1 MDGMPMMP
9 KQMLWIAAVLLVF
22 PVISACGPIALTP
35 TDSVQLTD
43 EALQA
48 TLDAAINGSP
58 VVVTEEVL
66 REVTR
71 EIPVE
76 VTGTPQL
83 GTAEPGSAGDEE
95 ETTPTPTVEGAQL
108 TRLAGT
114 LTAIVVSSTPTP
126 EGTLEP
132 GTQIT
137 NEAGEIVIIQT
148 DAPPARNAGFTPAA
162 AGDQNACDRFAFI
175 DDITYP
181 DNSEVRSGQS
191 MTKTWRIQN
200 VGTCTWTTGYKLVF
214 VSGFQLNG
222 PNEIKIP
229 HTVAPGAAVNLTVQ
243 LRAPTA
249 PGTYRGDWL
258 MFSRSGYTF
267 GGGVDGKLSIWVQ
280 VIVPG
285 LTIPEVPGGTGSG
298 FTPGP

>member
-1 MDGMPMMP
+1 MKPRQ
-9 KQMLWIAAVLLVF
+9 KLLMLAFLIVLPLMA
-22 PVISACGPIALTP
+22 ACGPIALTP

-48 TLDAAINGSP
+48 TLDAAINGTP

-76 VTGTPQL
+76 VTGTP
-83 GTAEPGSAGDEE
+83 EPDAGDGNTSGEDTEDTE
-95 ETTPTPTVEGAQL
+95 ETTPTATVEGAQL

-114 LTAIVVSSTPTP
+114 LTAIVVSSTPTA

-137 NEAGEIVIIQT
+137 NEAGEIVIVQT
-148 DAPPARNAGFTPAA
+148 DAAPPRNVGFTPAVP
-162 AGDQNACDRFAFI
+162 GEQNACDRYVFVN
-175 DDITYP
+175 DITYP
-181 DNSEVRSGQS
+181 DNTEVRSGQS

-200 VGTCTWTTGYKLVF
+200 IGTCTWTTGYKLVF
-214 VSGFQLNG
+214 ISGFQLNAV
-222 PNEIKIP
+222 NEITIP
-229 HTVAPGAAVNLTVQ
+229 HTVAPGAYVNLTVQ
-243 LRAPTA
+243 MRAPTA

-267 GGGVDGKLSIWVQ
+267 GGGPDGDVSIWVQ

-285 LTIPEVPGGTGSG
+285 LTIPEAPGGSGSG

>member
-1 MDGMPMMP
+1 MMP
-9 KQMLWIAAVLLVF
+9 KQKFLILAFLILL
-22 PVISACGPIALTP
+22 PVMAACGPIALTP
-35 TDSVQLTD
+35 TDSVQLTSD
-43 EALQA
+43 ALQL
-48 TLDAAINGSP
+48 TVDAAINGTP

-71 EIPVE
+71 EVAVE
-76 VTGTPQL
+76 VTGTP
-83 GTAEPGSAGDEE
+83 EPDSTEEDTDGEDEE
-95 ETTPTPTVEGAQL
+95 GTPTATVEGAQL

-114 LTAIVVSSTPTP
+114 LTAIVVSSTPTA

-132 GTQIT
+132 GTEIT
-137 NEAGEIVIIQT
+137 NEAGEIVIVST
-148 DAPPARNAGFTPAA
+148 DEPPPRNAGFTPAA
-162 AGDQNACDRFAFI
+162 PGEQNACDRFVFV

-214 VSGFQLNG
+214 ISGFQLNA
-222 PNEIKIP
+222 PNEVSIP
-229 HTVAPGAAVNLTVQ
+229 HTVAPGAYVNLTVQ
-243 LRAPTA
+243 MRAPTA

-267 GGGVDGKLSIWVQ
+267 GGGTDGNLSIWVQ
-280 VIVPG
+280 VVVPG
-285 LTIPEVPGGTGSG
+285 LTIPQPTGGSGSG